1 MQVVPLFVF
10 FSFGKI
16 EFAARKDLRIGR
28 HWQAFLYFF
37 GREGRELG
45 KEFEASFANGFAH
58 WAVSHIREKYK
69 WRGRAKLLALKKQR
83 RPWSKQ
89 KQRGHGAVAPGRTL
103 ETQALTCGGV

>member
-28 HWQAFLYFF
+28 HRQAFLYFF

-58 WAVSHIREKYK
+58 WAVSRVCKKCKRCAGTE
-69 WRGRAKLLALKKQR
+69 LLALEKQR
-83 RPWSKQ
+83 CPWSKQ
-89 KQRGHGAVAPGRTL
+89 KERGDGAITTGRGL
-103 ETQALTCGGV
+103 ETKSLTLRGI